1 MSATAPVPFGKI
13 GNSSTRRVHVSKH
26 FTSKLFFFPTKV
38 PLKCMLKM
46 VLGCHLFLF
55 FWETLFGPHRK
66 KVKGCGAGGE
76 EPFVRLKGKF
86 TI

>member
-26 FTSKLFFFPTKV
+26 FTSKFFFFPTKV

-55 FWETLFGPHRK
+55 FRETLFGPHRK

-86 TI
+86 TT